1 MERTYSDKYIAGSSD
16 YDLYQNKNTGWV
28 SGPGT
33 MICYVSMVSIL
44 WGFLHFSR
52 LFSTADCWTVTSVLH
67 TVGTFIFLHW
77 IKGNPDAGTQG
88 DYNSL
93 TVYEQMEAGVP
104 YTATKK
110 MLMIVPTMLCW
121 ISCYTSDYKPVDCI
135 VNVGMLCV
143 CIFPKMPHM
152 HRVRIFGMNASTG
165 IDKDEIEYERQK
177 SVDKSPRSS
186 PRTQKKSK

>member
-1 MERTYSDKYIAGSSD
+1 MERTYSDKYVAGISE
-16 YDLYQNKNTGWV
+16 YDLYKNKNTEWV

-33 MICYVSMVSIL
+33 MICYISMVLTL

-52 LFSTADCWTVTSVLH
+52 LFSTADCWTVVSVFH

-77 IKGNPDAGTQG
+77 IKGNPDAASQG
-88 DYNSL
+88 DYASL

-104 YTATKK
+104 YTFTKK
-110 MLMIVPTMLCW
+110 VLMLVPALLCW
-121 ISCYTSDYKPVDCI
+121 ISCYSSNYKPVDCI

-152 HRVRIFGMNASTG
+152 HGVRIGGLNASTG
-165 IDKDEIEYERQK
+165 IDKDEIEYERK
-177 SVDKSPRSS
+177 REVSPRN
-186 PRTQKKSK
+186 KKSK